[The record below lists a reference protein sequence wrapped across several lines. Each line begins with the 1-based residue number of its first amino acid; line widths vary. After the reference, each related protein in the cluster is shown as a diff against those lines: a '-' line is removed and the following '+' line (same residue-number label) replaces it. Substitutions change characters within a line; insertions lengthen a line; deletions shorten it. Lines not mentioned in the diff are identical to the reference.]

1 MGQYSIKEL
10 EQLSGI
16 KAHTIRIWEKRH
28 NIISPQRTAT
38 NIRYYSDE
46 DLKKIINVSMLNTQ
60 GLRISKIAQ
69 MSAEEINSLIL
80 EKSEAKTD
88 ASIYVDQLVVAM
100 VSMEEELF
108 EKTLDQVVKKI
119 GLEECVTQ
127 IIYPFME
134 KIGVL
139 WQTKKINPAQEHF
152 ISNLIRQRIIVSIAA
167 LPLPGKKARKAML
180 FLPEGEVHEIGLLF
194 FNYITRKRG
203 INTLY
208 LGQSVPYEDL
218 KSVYKIHQPALIITS
233 FISSPGPR
241 HLEKYILQLS
251 ADFPQS
257 LILASGLLVRNTAFT
272 IPKNVRTFYKA
283 SDLPPLLAP
292 GV

>member
-28 NIISPQRTAT
+28 NIISPQRTTT

-60 GLRISKIAQ
+60 GLRISKIAK

-108 EKTLDQVVKKI
+108 EKTLDQVV
-119 GLEECVTQ
+119 
-127 IIYPFME
+127 
-134 KIGVL
+134 
-139 WQTKKINPAQEHF
+139 
-152 ISNLIRQRIIVSIAA
+152 
-167 LPLPGKKARKAML
+167 
-180 FLPEGEVHEIGLLF
+180 
-194 FNYITRKRG
+194 
-203 INTLY
+203 
-208 LGQSVPYEDL
+208 
-218 KSVYKIHQPALIITS
+218 
-233 FISSPGPR
+233 
-241 HLEKYILQLS
+241 
-251 ADFPQS
+251 
-257 LILASGLLVRNTAFT
+257 
-272 IPKNVRTFYKA
+272 
-283 SDLPPLLAP
+283 
-292 GV
+292 